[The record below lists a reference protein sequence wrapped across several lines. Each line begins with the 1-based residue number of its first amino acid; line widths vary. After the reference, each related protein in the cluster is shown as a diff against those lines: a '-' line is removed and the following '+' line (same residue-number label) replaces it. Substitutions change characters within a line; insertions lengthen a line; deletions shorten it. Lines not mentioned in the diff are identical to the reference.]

1 MEISQLEYFVILAR
15 IRHFTR
21 AARSMSITQSALSHS
36 MRKLEKELGVVLF
49 ERTEQGVTL
58 TAAGQDFL
66 SHAERSLNELKK
78 GKNEL
83 EEMKNPGRG
92 LIRLSFIH
100 SLGTGLIPFLLAGY
114 EKHCARFVLSQN
126 DSASL
131 TRNLL
136 EGKNDLCLCPPMM
149 SMENIIWV
157 YLFSEKL
164 YAALPRSHRL
174 AQRKSL
180 AVKDLEKEPF
190 IFLKRSYNLRVLS
203 EEFLAGAGVNPLV
216 MYEGDDVN
224 TLAGLISAG
233 LGVSILPETEGT
245 DRSDIV
251 FIPFSDRPLTREI
264 GLAWNGSVPLTA
276 AADAFRQY
284 VLSCFPHQEAGLSD
298 KV

>member
-36 MRKLEKELGVVLF
+36 MRKLEKELGVALF

>member
-251 FIPFSDRPLTREI
+251 FIPFLDRPLTREI